1 MHDTQA
7 LQKVMDYSFKH
18 EGELGQTLDRFNGAT
33 RVDILRDHKKS
44 ILKSPE
50 DLLYLINYLVKENHL
65 NLSYGLQ
72 LQRHMV
78 HFMLENEKMKIGIFY
93 LDQKRCVSMKQVHLV
108 EKTINLLG
116 LDQGIILSNN
126 YSIPSLNALKRANY
140 FEPKIKTLY
149 LTSIKKMIVGS

>member
-1 MHDTQA
+1 MMDAQA
-7 LQKVMDYSFKH
+7 LQQVMDYDFRH
-18 EGELGQTLDRFNGAT
+18 EGELGQNLDRFNGAM

-44 ILKSPE
+44 ILKSPK
-50 DLLYLINYLVKENHL
+50 DLLILINYLVKEHRL

-72 LQRHMV
+72 LDKKLV
-78 HFMLENEKMKIGIFY
+78 HFMLENNKMKIGIFY
-93 LDQKRCVSMKQVHLV
+93 LDQKRVVSMKQVHLV

-140 FEPKIKTLY
+140 FELKINPLY
-149 LTSIKKMIVGS
+149 ITSIKKMIAGS